1 MKKRIIFASSA
12 TLLALFA
19 TQPVSANENTTE
31 TTIASTEET
40 TVLATTEAPTTVGA
54 TTEETTTMTPT
65 TETPTTEAVIEK
77 PAEPTNVIKEGK
89 TITIQNPSVSVD
101 FPNGKSKYASF
112 TVAYHDISIP
122 DSVMIHAGDTLTIKM
137 PKETTF
143 TTNFTFDVRD
153 SSGEIVGQ
161 ASTDIASG
169 VVNVTFNNVF
179 ETKPMN
185 KHISMT
191 FDAKWNNTVKPEETV
206 PLNFSGTIV
215 NVTLAKEEG
224 PTPGEVL
231 AKWGS
236 QDKDDAQVL
245 NWTIRVN
252 SDSKEI
258 ANAILRDRW
267 GSNQEY
273 IKDSFKIYFVKDIIN
288 WTGLEDAKSY
298 LNMFNV
304 LSDGFDVKLKTFNKI
319 LYMDYKTRLK
329 TPVKESTNPTNHV
342 NYKADNN
349 VDVNNYTAVV
359 SLVGGRGFATG
370 ENIVVPPAE
379 EETTTI
385 VNATPDTT
393 TQAPTTTET
402 TTEETTVVTTEES
415 TTIVPTSEQSTT
427 VADVPETTVSS
438 VETPKQPELPNTGVE
453 SLVSYFVSG
462 VTVLGG
468 AIGLLRKKGE

>member
-12 TLLALFA
+12 TLLTLFA
-19 TQPVSANENTTE
+19 TNPVSASENTTE
-31 TTIASTEET
+31 TTVASTETT
-40 TVLATTEAPTTVGA
+40 TVFSTTEAPTTVGA

-65 TETPTTEAVIEK
+65 TETQTTEAVIEK
-77 PAEPTNVIKEGK
+77 PAEPTSVIKEGK

-112 TVAYHDISIP
+112 TVAYQDISIP
-122 DSVMIHAGDTLTIKM
+122 DSVTIHAGDTLTIQM

-143 TTNFTFDVRD
+143 PTNFTFDVRD
-153 SSGEIVGQ
+153 ASGEIVGQ
-161 ASTDIASG
+161 ASTDITSG
-169 VVNVTFNNVF
+169 VVTITFNNVF
-179 ETKPMN
+179 ESKPLN

-191 FDAKWNNTVKPEETV
+191 FDAKWNDTVKPEETV

-224 PTPGEVL
+224 PTPGELL

-236 QDKDDAQVL
+236 QDKDDAQVI

-252 SDSKEI
+252 SDSNTI
-258 ANAILRDRW
+258 SNATLRDRW
-267 GSNQEY
+267 GANQEY
-273 IKDSFKIYFVKDIIN
+273 VADSFKIYFVKDIIN

-329 TPVKESTNPTNHV
+329 TPVKDATNPTNHV

-349 VDVNNYTAVV
+349 VDVNNYKAVV

-370 ENIVVPPAE
+370 ENIVVPPVD

-385 VNATPDTT
+385 INATPDTT
-393 TQAPTTTET
+393 TTTTTET
-402 TTEETTVVTTEES
+402 TTTEES
-415 TTIVPTSEQSTT
+415 TTEAI
-427 VADVPETTVSS
+427 
-438 VETPKQPELPNTGVE
+438 KQPELPNTGVE
-453 SLVSYFVSG
+453 SIAQYVVSG
-462 VTVLGG
+462 LAVLGG
-468 AIGLLRKKGE
+468 AVGLLRKKGE

>member
-12 TLLALFA
+12 TLLTLFA
-19 TQPVSANENTTE
+19 TNPVSASENTTE
-31 TTIASTEET
+31 TTVASTETT
-40 TVLATTEAPTTVGA
+40 TVFSTTEAPTTVGA

-65 TETPTTEAVIEK
+65 TETQTTEAVIEK
-77 PAEPTNVIKEGK
+77 PAEPTSVIKEGK

-112 TVAYHDISIP
+112 TVAYQDISIP
-122 DSVMIHAGDTLTIKM
+122 DSVTIHAGDTLTIQI

-143 TTNFTFDVRD
+143 PTNFTFDVRD
-153 SSGEIVGQ
+153 ASGEIVGQ
-161 ASTDIASG
+161 ASTDITSG
-169 VVNVTFNNVF
+169 VVNITFNNVF
-179 ETKPMN
+179 ESKPLN

-191 FDAKWNNTVKPEETV
+191 FDAKWNDTVKPEETV

-224 PTPGEVL
+224 PTPGELL

-252 SDSKEI
+252 SDRKEI

-267 GSNQEY
+267 GANQEY
-273 IKDSFKIYFVKDIIN
+273 IADSFKIYFVGDIIN

-370 ENIVVPPAE
+370 ENIVVPPVD

-385 VNATPDTT
+385 INATPDTT
-393 TQAPTTTET
+393 TTTTTET
-402 TTEETTVVTTEES
+402 TTTEEAKSTTQETLSTTVES
-415 TTIVPTSEQSTT
+415 TTENQTT
-427 VADVPETTVSS
+427 VADTS
-438 VETPKQPELPNTGVE
+438 VETTEAIKQPELPNTGVE
-453 SLVSYFVSG
+453 SIAQYVVSG
-462 VTVLGG
+462 LVVLGS
-468 AIGLLRKKGE
+468 AVGLLRKKGE

>member
-12 TLLALFA
+12 TLLTLFA
-19 TQPVSANENTTE
+19 TNPVSASENTTE
-31 TTIASTEET
+31 TTVASTETT
-40 TVLATTEAPTTVGA
+40 TVFSTTEAPTTVGA

-65 TETPTTEAVIEK
+65 TETQTTEAVIEK
-77 PAEPTNVIKEGK
+77 PAEPTSVIKEGK

-112 TVAYHDISIP
+112 TVAYQDISIP
-122 DSVMIHAGDTLTIKM
+122 DSVTIHAGDTLTIQM

-143 TTNFTFDVRD
+143 PTNFTFDVRD
-153 SSGEIVGQ
+153 ANGEIVGQ

-169 VVNVTFNNVF
+169 VVNITFNNVF
-179 ETKPMN
+179 ETKPLN

-191 FDAKWNNTVKPEETV
+191 FDAKWNDTVKPEETV

-252 SDSKEI
+252 SDRKEI

-267 GSNQEY
+267 GANQEY
-273 IKDSFKIYFVKDIIN
+273 IADSFKIYFVGDIIN

-370 ENIVVPPAE
+370 ENIVVPPVD

-385 VNATPDTT
+385 INATPDTT
-393 TQAPTTTET
+393 TTTTTET
-402 TTEETTVVTTEES
+402 TTTEEAKSTTQETLSTTVES
-415 TTIVPTSEQSTT
+415 TTENQTT
-427 VADVPETTVSS
+427 VADTS
-438 VETPKQPELPNTGVE
+438 VETTEAIKQPELPNTGVE
-453 SLVSYFVSG
+453 SIAQYVVSG
-462 VTVLGG
+462 LVVLGS
-468 AIGLLRKKGE
+468 AVGLLRKKGE

>member
-12 TLLALFA
+12 TLLTLFA
-19 TQPVSANENTTE
+19 TNPVSASENTTE
-31 TTIASTEET
+31 TPVVSTEET
-40 TVLATTEAPTTVGA
+40 TIVSTTEAPTTVGA

-65 TETPTTEAVIEK
+65 TETATTEAVIEK
-77 PAEPTNVIKEGK
+77 PTEPTNVIKEGK
-89 TITIQNPSVSVD
+89 TITIQNPSVYVA

-112 TVAYHDISIP
+112 TVAYQDISIP
-122 DSVMIHAGDTLTIKM
+122 DSVTIHTRDTLTIQM

-153 SSGEIVGQ
+153 ASGEIVGQ

-169 VVNVTFNNVF
+169 VVNITFNNVF
-179 ETKPMN
+179 ESKPLN

-191 FDAKWNNTVKPEETV
+191 FDAKWNDTVKPEETV

-224 PTPGEVL
+224 PTPGELL

-236 QDKDDAQVL
+236 QDKDDAQVI

-252 SDSKEI
+252 SDSNTI
-258 ANAILRDRW
+258 SNATLRDRW
-267 GSNQEY
+267 GANQEY
-273 IKDSFKIYFVKDIIN
+273 VADSFKIYFVKDIIN
-288 WTGLEDAKSY
+288 WTGIEDAKSY

-349 VDVNNYTAVV
+349 VDVSNYKAVV

-370 ENIVVPPAE
+370 ENIVVPPVN

-385 VNATPDTT
+385 INATPN
-393 TQAPTTTET
+393 TTTET
-402 TTEETTVVTTEES
+402 TTTEES
-415 TTIVPTSEQSTT
+415 TTEETTPATTVESTTENKTT
-427 VADVPETTVSS
+427 VADTPVETT
-438 VETPKQPELPNTGVE
+438 EAIKQPELPNTGVE
-453 SLVSYFVSG
+453 SIAQYVVSG
-462 VTVLGG
+462 LAVLGS
-468 AIGLLRKKGE
+468 AVGLLRKKGE

>member
-12 TLLALFA
+12 TLLTLFA
-19 TQPVSANENTTE
+19 TQPVSANENTPE
-31 TTIASTEET
+31 TTVATTEAT
-40 TVLATTEAPTTVGA
+40 TVLATTEAPTTIGA
-54 TTEETTTMTPT
+54 TTEEKTTMTPT
-65 TETPTTEAVIEK
+65 TEAQTTEAVIEK
-77 PAEPTNVIKEGK
+77 PTEPTNVIKEGK
-89 TITIQNPSVSVD
+89 TITIQNPSVSIA

-112 TVAYHDISIP
+112 TVAYQDISIP
-122 DSVMIHAGDTLTIKM
+122 DSVTIHAGDTLTIQM

-153 SSGEIVGQ
+153 ASGEIVGQ

-169 VVNVTFNNVF
+169 VVNITFNNVF
-179 ETKPMN
+179 ETKPLN

-191 FDAKWNNTVKPEETV
+191 FDAKWNDTVKPEETV

-224 PTPGEVL
+224 PTPGELL

-236 QDKDDAQVL
+236 QDKDDAQVI

-252 SDSKEI
+252 SDSNTI
-258 ANAILRDRW
+258 SNATLRDRW
-267 GSNQEY
+267 GANQEY
-273 IKDSFKIYFVKDIIN
+273 VADSFKIYFVKDIIN

-329 TPVKESTNPTNHV
+329 TPVKDATNPTNHV

-349 VDVNNYTAVV
+349 VDINNYKAVV

-370 ENIVVPPAE
+370 ENIVVPPVD

-385 VNATPDTT
+385 INATPDTT
-393 TQAPTTTET
+393 TTTTET
-402 TTEETTVVTTEES
+402 TTTEES
-415 TTIVPTSEQSTT
+415 TTTTKETPSTIVESTT
-427 VADVPETTVSS
+427 ENKTTVVDTPVETT
-438 VETPKQPELPNTGVE
+438 EAIKQPELPNTGVE
-453 SLVSYFVSG
+453 SIAQYVVSG
-462 VTVLGG
+462 VTVLGC